1 MNNADQSQI
10 STHNIKINILKPFLF
25 TIIYFQFFFFK
36 EIKEFMVR
44 FWPVE
49 SAGQISDPTLRLVFG
64 Y

>member
-1 MNNADQSQI
+1 MNDADQSQI
-10 STHNIKINILKPFLF
+10 SIHHIKINILKSFLF
-25 TIIYFQFFFFK
+25 TIIYFQFFFK